1 MASAIRWDVERILK
15 SSMWIIF
22 LILFLFSEFTT
33 KTNRRLIWLSKQRK
47 LLFYMF
53 RLSQHYLKGS
63 RHSNM
68 LIREG
73 EWYFNSIHRREAL
86 FCLENSSCHSQIEGI
101 FTMIVRDQRKYW
113 VLSFGKQE
121 IVPNLRGS
129 TQSLSEQLHFYLLF
143 STPKKTDLFTLYN
156 LILCLSTQEIIHN
169 LGGSIWS
176 LGSFTQPRFTF
187 NFINFLFFS

>member
-1 MASAIRWDVERILK
+1 MTKCFDKTTLPSIWMFWPQASAIRWDVERILK

-47 LLFYMF
+47 LLFNMF

-73 EWYFNSIHRREAL
+73 EWYFNSIHRREAD
-86 FCLENSSCHSQIEGI
+86 FFFFEKFFSSFTNWRNIHNECWWSKEIPGAEFQQTRNCSQSEGI
-101 FTMIVRDQRKYW
+101 YSKPQWAT
-113 VLSFGKQE
+113 
-121 IVPNLRGS
+121 
-129 TQSLSEQLHFYLLF
+129 
-143 STPKKTDLFTLYN
+143 
-156 LILCLSTQEIIHN
+156 
-169 LGGSIWS
+169 
-176 LGSFTQPRFTF
+176 
-187 NFINFLFFS
+187 

>member
-47 LLFYMF
+47 LLFNMF

-113 VLSFGKQE
+113 VLSFSKQE

-129 TQSLSEQLHFYLLF
+129 TQSLSEQLNFTLLF
-143 STPKKTDLFTLYN
+143 STPKSTLYN
-156 LILCLSTQEIIHN
+156 LILCLSTQEIIPN
-169 LGGSIWS
+169 LGGSI
-176 LGSFTQPRFTF
+176 
-187 NFINFLFFS
+187 

>member
-47 LLFYMF
+47 LLFNMF

-113 VLSFGKQE
+113 VLSLANKKLFPIWGDLLKTKPQWA
-121 IVPNLRGS
+121 
-129 TQSLSEQLHFYLLF
+129 SL
-143 STPKKTDLFTLYN
+143 LY
-156 LILCLSTQEIIHN
+156 
-169 LGGSIWS
+169 
-176 LGSFTQPRFTF
+176 FTF
-187 NFINFLFFS
+187 LNSKIYTLQSYFMFKHTGNYS

>member
-1 MASAIRWDVERILK
+1 MESFVLTKQHCLHFECFDLRYIAMASAIRWDVERILK

-47 LLFYMF
+47 LLFNMF

-129 TQSLSEQLHFYLLF
+129 TQDKASLSKFALLYFSQLQKRLICLHF
-143 STPKKTDLFTLYN
+143 T
-156 LILCLSTQEIIHN
+156 I
-169 LGGSIWS
+169 
-176 LGSFTQPRFTF
+176 SFCV
-187 NFINFLFFS
+187 